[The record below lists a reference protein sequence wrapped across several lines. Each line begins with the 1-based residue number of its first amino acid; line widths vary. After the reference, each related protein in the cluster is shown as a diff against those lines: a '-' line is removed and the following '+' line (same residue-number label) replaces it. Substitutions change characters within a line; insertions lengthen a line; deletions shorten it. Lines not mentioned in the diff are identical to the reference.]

1 MIESEFI
8 ALNKAKEEAKWLW
21 NFSKDI
27 LYWPKPMPAICV
39 HCDNQSAIE
48 RVQSSMYNG
57 RSRHIHHRYNTIK
70 NLLSNIII
78 YFNYVKSNKNIMDPL
93 TKGLLKKLVY
103 NSSRVMDLKPLK
115 DEIV

>member
-39 HCDNQSAIE
+39 HYDNQSTIE
-48 RVQSSMYNG
+48 RVQSSMYKINLEIYVIDIILLNIF
-57 RSRHIHHRYNTIK
+57 SRMK
-70 NLLSNIII
+70 LFS
-78 YFNYVKSNKNIMDPL
+78 L
-93 TKGLLKKLVY
+93 T
-103 NSSRVMDLKPLK
+103 M
-115 DEIV
+115 